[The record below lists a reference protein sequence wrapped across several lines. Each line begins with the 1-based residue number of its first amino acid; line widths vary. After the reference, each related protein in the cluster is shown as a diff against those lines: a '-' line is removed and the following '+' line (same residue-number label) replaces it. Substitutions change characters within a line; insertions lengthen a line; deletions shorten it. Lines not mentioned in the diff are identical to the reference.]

1 MKILII
7 TEGFFPG
14 NKYGGPPVSIDNFCS
29 LMEEHDCY
37 IVTHDHD
44 LGEKARYDHV
54 VSGWN
59 NRGNCKVLYLSD
71 GEYRADVFER
81 VVQEIRP
88 DVLYLQ
94 SLFQRC
100 VFPCLKLAKKYR
112 IKTLLAPR
120 GELCEGAFRKKYKK
134 LPYIAVLRMLTLL
147 KSVYYQS
154 TSEEETQAI
163 QRYLGSGMS
172 RIFLLSNIPSI
183 PKAGLVHPH
192 KKAGEARLV
201 FLSRIHPKKNL
212 IYAIK
217 LLRTVKG
224 KVVFHIY
231 GSIEDQSYWDLCLNE
246 IKTLPNNVT
255 VQYCGIVS
263 HDEVHSVF
271 SQYDAFIFPTCSEN
285 YGHVIIEALLSGC
298 PVILSDRTPWNDLEM
313 NGAGY
318 VCALDDVV
326 AFEYAIQEV
335 INRADTEYRGK
346 AITYADKC
354 LDLDAI
360 RGEYSRVLCSV
371 MNNTAD

>member
-29 LMEEHDCY
+29 LMDEYDCY

-44 LGEKARYDHV
+44 LGEKARYDHIDC
-54 VSGWN
+54 GWN

-88 DVLYLQ
+88 DILYLQ

-100 VFPCLKLAKKYR
+100 VFPCLRLARKYR

-134 LPYIAVLRMLTLL
+134 LPYIATLRMLALL

-163 QRYLGSGMS
+163 RKYLGCKIS
-172 RIFLLSNIPSI
+172 RIFRLSNIPSI
-183 PKAGLVHPH
+183 PKAGLVHPY
-192 KKAGEARLV
+192 KKTGEARFV

-212 IYAIK
+212 LYAIK
-217 LLRTVKG
+217 LLRAVKG
-224 KVVFHIY
+224 KVIFHIY
-231 GSIEDQSYWDLCLNE
+231 GSIEDQGYWDLCLNE
-246 IKTLPNNVT
+246 IRTLPENVT
-255 VQYCGIVS
+255 VQYCGLVS

-271 SQYDAFIFPTCSEN
+271 SQYDAFIFPTFSEN

-318 VCALDDVV
+318 VCALDDVT
-326 AFEYAIQEV
+326 AFENAIQKV

-346 AITYADKC
+346 AIAYANKC
-354 LDLDAI
+354 LDLNTI

-371 MNNTAD
+371 KNNIAD